1 MGKTERCL
9 FMVLATAFPVIMPV
23 LLMQL
28 VNGSLITTV
37 LRLRAARRELAAKQ
51 QRVVVEASEATGNH
65 VEASEATGNHVEASE
80 ATGNHVEASEATG
93 NHFGAYTDAV
103 TQPLY
108 AVTQP
113 LTAVTRP
120 LIGVAA

>member
-37 LRLRAARRELAAKQ
+37 MRLRAARRELAAKQ
-51 QRVVVEASEATGNH
+51 QV
-65 VEASEATGNHVEASE
+65 
-80 ATGNHVEASEATG
+80 
-93 NHFGAYTDAV
+93 GAYFEAE

>member
-1 MGKTERCL
+1 
-9 FMVLATAFPVIMPV
+9 MVLATAFPVILPV

-37 LRLRAARRELAAKQ
+37 MRLRTARRELAAKQ
-51 QRVVVEASEATGNH
+51 QEQPRVVE
-65 VEASEATGNHVEASE
+65 
-80 ATGNHVEASEATG
+80 
-93 NHFGAYTDAV
+93 YIDAV

>member
-37 LRLRAARRELAAKQ
+37 LRLRAARRELAAKEQ
-51 QRVVVEASEATGNH
+51 EQPR
-65 VEASEATGNHVEASE
+65 
-80 ATGNHVEASEATG
+80 VEASEATG
-93 NHFGAYTDAV
+93 NHFAEYFDAV

-108 AVTQP
+108 AVT
-113 LTAVTRP
+113 RP

>member
-1 MGKTERCL
+1 
-9 FMVLATAFPVIMPV
+9 
-23 LLMQL
+23 MQL

-51 QRVVVEASEATGNH
+51 QEQPRVVVEASEATGNH
-65 VEASEATGNHVEASE
+65 FVEY
-80 ATGNHVEASEATG
+80 
-93 NHFGAYTDAV
+93 FDAV

-113 LTAVTRP
+113 LAAVTRP